1 LDKTRRLIIKE
12 AICTHD
18 AETSIISLSASNTFL
33 ARYLFNDCSN
43 GIVELFKGEQLD
55 HIQDKFYELSFPNVC
70 NLVASFKH
78 RSRGGYI
85 DNILKL

>member
-1 LDKTRRLIIKE
+1 MIHLGVHNHPIANGKCKEFLDKTRRLIIEE

-18 AETSIISLSASNTFL
+18 AKTSIISLNASNTFL

-55 HIQDKFYELSFPNVC
+55 HIQDKFYELSSPNV
-70 NLVASFKH
+70 L
-78 RSRGGYI
+78 
-85 DNILKL
+85 